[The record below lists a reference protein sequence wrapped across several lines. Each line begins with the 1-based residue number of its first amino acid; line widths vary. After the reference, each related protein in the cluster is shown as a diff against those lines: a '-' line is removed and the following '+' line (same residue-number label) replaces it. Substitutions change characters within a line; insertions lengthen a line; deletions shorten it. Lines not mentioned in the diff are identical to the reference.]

1 MHKAKVKGFHFL
13 IIQGGDGLKKKYRQ
27 SIEKTYKDFRNAILF
42 KMKFLKKALNTIFA
56 CFFCFFFISETNL
69 QFTKMK
75 STRLLTTL

>member
-56 CFFCFFFISETNL
+56 CFFVFFIFETNL